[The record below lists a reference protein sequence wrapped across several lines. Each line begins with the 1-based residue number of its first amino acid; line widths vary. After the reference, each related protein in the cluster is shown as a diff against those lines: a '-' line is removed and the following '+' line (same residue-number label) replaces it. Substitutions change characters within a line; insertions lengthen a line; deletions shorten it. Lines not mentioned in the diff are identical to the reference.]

1 MSSRSSS
8 AIPHTV
14 IMVASGQA
22 GRQHKHD
29 QDVHKPTARNRWK
42 LNSNSCGRACR
53 GPRRMVRALVWQGH
67 DGILYYY
74 SGGQLLPCISAPQP
88 GSHSCTRHLTMLSLS
103 LSLVCTLAG
112 EGIGDGPWTPSVQH
126 RRHGHGHDWR
136 PR

>member
-67 DGILYYY
+67 DGILYY
-74 SGGQLLPCISAPQP
+74 SGIQA
-88 GSHSCTRHLTMLSLS
+88 GSFFHASQRHSQDPTHVHGASRCCLSL
-103 LSLVCTLAG
+103 
-112 EGIGDGPWTPSVQH
+112 
-126 RRHGHGHDWR
+126 
-136 PR
+136 